1 MLSAK
6 YFAKNGRRRVQVA
19 AYYCIAIAIFLS
31 INQHRN
37 RNLVYPGGLPSPA
50 SV

>member
-6 YFAKNGRRRVQVA
+6 YFAKNGRRRVEIA
-19 AYYCIAIAIFLS
+19 AYYCIAIAIILS
-31 INQHRN
+31 NYQQRN
-37 RNLVYPGGLPSPA
+37 RNLPADFRSPA